1 MSWLELS
8 LNLNGE
14 LAEAVTEVLSR
25 YSSGGVAI
33 EMAADSNGACSAAT
47 DVLVKAYIPIDGQE
61 DEQRRRIEEGLWHL
75 SQIQPLPEPEL
86 RIIKEADW
94 QTSWKKHFQPIEI
107 GKRLLIIPPW
117 ITIGET
123 EREVIVLEPGMAFG
137 TGLHPSS
144 RICLEAIED
153 ILQPGDNILDIGCG
167 TGILSIAA
175 VLLGANHVLAVDTDD
190 IAVQATKENAERN
203 RVAEFIRVESGSL
216 EQVKILQTETKKT
229 DLIVANILAHI
240 LMDLIQSGLATY
252 VKPKGRIILSGI
264 LAEQVEPLVN
274 LAADADLELIDVR
287 SEKDWRGLIFIR
299 KLPRISPGQIETKGQ
314 NGGA

>member
-25 YSSGGVAI
+25 YASGGVAI
-33 EMAADSNGACSAAT
+33 EIAADSNGDHSTAT

-61 DEQRRRIEEGLWHL
+61 DEQRRHIEESLWHL
-75 SQIQPLPEPEL
+75 SQIQPLPEPDF

-94 QTSWKKHFQPIEI
+94 QTSWKKHFQPVAI

-117 ITIGET
+117 ITT
-123 EREVIVLEPGMAFG
+123 EEIDREVIVLEPGMAFG
-137 TGLHPSS
+137 TGLHPST
-144 RICLEAIED
+144 RICLEAMED

-175 VLLGANHVLAVDTDD
+175 ILLGANHVLAVDTDE
-190 IAVQATKENAERN
+190 IAVQATRENAERN
-203 RVAEFIRVESGSL
+203 RVAEYIRVESGSL
-216 EQVKILQTETKKT
+216 EQVKILQTETQKP
-229 DLIVANILAHI
+229 DLIVANILSHI
-240 LMDLIQSGLATY
+240 LMDLIQSGLATC

-264 LAEQVEPLVN
+264 LVEQVEPLVN

-287 SEKDWRGLIFIR
+287 SEKDWRGLIFKR
-299 KLPRISPGQIETKGQ
+299 ELPR
-314 NGGA
+314 

>member
-25 YSSGGVAI
+25 YASGGVAI
-33 EMAADSNGACSAAT
+33 EMPADSNGDLSATT

-61 DEQRRRIEEGLWHL
+61 DEQRRHIEESLWHL
-75 SQIQPLPEPEL
+75 SQIQPLPEPDF

-94 QTSWKKHFQPIEI
+94 QTSWKKHFQPIAI

-117 ITIGET
+117 ITT
-123 EREVIVLEPGMAFG
+123 EEIDRKVIVLEPGMAFG
-137 TGLHPSS
+137 TGLHPST
-144 RICLEAIED
+144 RICLEAMED

-175 VLLGANHVLAVDTDD
+175 ILLGANHVLAVDTDE
-190 IAVQATKENAERN
+190 IAVQATRENAERN
-203 RVAEFIRVESGSL
+203 RVAEYIRVESGSL
-216 EQVKILQTETKKT
+216 EQVKILQTETQKP
-229 DLIVANILAHI
+229 DLIVANILSHI
-240 LMDLIQSGLATY
+240 LMDLIQSGLATC

-264 LAEQVEPLVN
+264 LVEQVEPLVN
-274 LAADADLELIDVR
+274 LAADAGLELINVS
-287 SEKDWRGLIFIR
+287 SEKDWRGLIFKR
-299 KLPRISPGQIETKGQ
+299 ELPR
-314 NGGA
+314 

>member
-25 YSSGGVAI
+25 YASGGVAI
-33 EMAADSNGACSAAT
+33 EMAADNNGALSAES

-61 DEQRRRIEEGLWHL
+61 DEQRRRIEESLWHL
-75 SQIQPLPEPEL
+75 SQIQTLPELEL
-86 RIIKEADW
+86 RIIREADW
-94 QTSWKKHFQPIEI
+94 QTSWKKHFQPIAI

-117 ITIGET
+117 ITVEEI

-137 TGLHPSS
+137 TGLHPST
-144 RICLEAIED
+144 RLCLEALED

-175 VLLGANHVLAVDTDD
+175 VLLGASHVLAVDTDE
-190 IAVQATKENAERN
+190 IAVQATRENAERN
-203 RVAEFIRVESGSL
+203 RVAEYIRVESGSL
-216 EQVKILQTETKKT
+216 EQVKILQTESQKP
-229 DLIVANILAHI
+229 DLIVANILSHI
-240 LMDLIQSGLATY
+240 LLDLIRSGLATY
-252 VKPKGRIILSGI
+252 MKPQGRIILSGI
-264 LAEQVEPLVN
+264 LAEQVEALVN
-274 LAADADLELIDVR
+274 LAADGNLELIDAR
-287 SEKDWRGLIFIR
+287 SEKDWRGLIFKR

-314 NGGA
+314 SGEA

>member
-33 EMAADSNGACSAAT
+33 EMAADSNSALSAAT

-137 TGLHPSS
+137 TGLHPST

-153 ILQPGDNILDIGCG
+153 ILQPGENILDIGCG

-203 RVAEFIRVESGSL
+203 RVAEYIRVESGSL
-216 EQVKILQTETKKT
+216 KQVKILQTESQNN
-229 DLIVANILAHI
+229 DLIVANILSHI

-264 LAEQVEPLVN
+264 LAEQVEPLVI

-287 SEKDWRGLIFIR
+287 SEKDWRGLIFKR
-299 KLPRISPGQIETKGQ
+299 KLPRKSPGQIETKVQ
-314 NGGA
+314 NGEA

>member
-1 MSWLELS
+1 LSWLELS

-33 EMAADSNGACSAAT
+33 EMVADSNGALSAAT

-137 TGLHPSS
+137 TGLHPST

-190 IAVQATKENAERN
+190 IAVQATRENAERN
-203 RVAEFIRVESGSL
+203 RVAEYIRVESGSL
-216 EQVKILQTETKKT
+216 EQVKILQTESQNN
-229 DLIVANILAHI
+229 DLIVANILSHI

-274 LAADADLELIDVR
+274 LAADADQRTGGGSSLNENCPENHRGR
-287 SEKDWRGLIFIR
+287 SKR
-299 KLPRISPGQIETKGQ
+299 KCKTERLDASNRL
-314 NGGA
+314 

>member
-33 EMAADSNGACSAAT
+33 EMAADSKGALSAAT
-47 DVLVKAYIPIDGQE
+47 DVLVKAYIPINGQE

-94 QTSWKKHFQPIEI
+94 QTSWKKHFQPIAI

-117 ITIGET
+117 ITIEEI

-137 TGLHPSS
+137 TGLHPST

-175 VLLGANHVLAVDTDD
+175 VLLGANHVLAVDTDE
-190 IAVQATKENAERN
+190 IAVQATRENAERN
-203 RVAEFIRVESGSL
+203 RVTGYIRVESGSL
-216 EQVKILQTETKKT
+216 EQVKILQTETQKP
-229 DLIVANILAHI
+229 DLIVANILSHI

-264 LAEQVEPLVN
+264 LAEQLEPLVN
-274 LAADADLELIDVR
+274 LAADTDLELLDVR
-287 SEKDWRGLIFIR
+287 SEKDWRGLIFKR
-299 KLPRISPGQIETKGQ
+299 KLPRISPGQIETKGK
-314 NGGA
+314 NGEA

>member
-33 EMAADSNGACSAAT
+33 EMVADSNGALSAAT

-75 SQIQPLPEPEL
+75 SQIQQLPEPDF

-94 QTSWKKHFQPIEI
+94 QTSWKKHFQPIAI

-117 ITIGET
+117 ITIEEI

-137 TGLHPSS
+137 TGLHPST

-175 VLLGANHVLAVDTDD
+175 VLLGANHVLAVDTDE
-190 IAVQATKENAERN
+190 IAVQATRENAERN
-203 RVAEFIRVESGSL
+203 RVAEYIRVESGSL
-216 EQVKILQTETKKT
+216 EQVKILQTETLIP
-229 DLIVANILAHI
+229 DLIVANILSHI
-240 LMDLIQSGLATY
+240 LMDLIRSGLATY

-287 SEKDWRGLIFIR
+287 SEKDWRGLIFKR
-299 KLPRISPGQIETKGQ
+299 KLPRI
-314 NGGA
+314 

>member
-25 YSSGGVAI
+25 YASGGVAI
-33 EMAADSNGACSAAT
+33 EMAADSNGDLSAAT

-61 DEQRRRIEEGLWHL
+61 DEQRRHIEESLWHL
-75 SQIQPLPEPEL
+75 SQIQPLPEPDF

-94 QTSWKKHFQPIEI
+94 QTSWKKHFQPIAI

-117 ITIGET
+117 ITT
-123 EREVIVLEPGMAFG
+123 EEIDREVIVLEPGMAFG
-137 TGLHPSS
+137 TGLHPST
-144 RICLEAIED
+144 RICLEAMED

-175 VLLGANHVLAVDTDD
+175 ILLGANHVLAVDTDE
-190 IAVQATKENAERN
+190 IAVQATRENAERN
-203 RVAEFIRVESGSL
+203 RVAEYIRVESGSL
-216 EQVKILQTETKKT
+216 EQVKILQTETQKP
-229 DLIVANILAHI
+229 DLIVANILSHI
-240 LMDLIQSGLATY
+240 LMDLIQSGLATC

-264 LAEQVEPLVN
+264 LVEQVEPLVN

-287 SEKDWRGLIFIR
+287 SEKDWRGLIFKR
-299 KLPRISPGQIETKGQ
+299 ELPR
-314 NGGA
+314 

>member
-1 MSWLELS
+1 LSWLELS

-33 EMAADSNGACSAAT
+33 ETAADSNGALSAAT

-137 TGLHPSS
+137 TGLHPST

-190 IAVQATKENAERN
+190 IAVQATRENAERN
-203 RVAEFIRVESGSL
+203 RVAEYIRVESGSL
-216 EQVKILQTETKKT
+216 EQVKILQTESQNN
-229 DLIVANILAHI
+229 DFIVANILSHI

-287 SEKDWRGLIFIR
+287 SKKDWRGLILKR
-299 KLPRISPGQIETKGQ
+299 KLPRKSPGQIETKVQ
-314 NGGA
+314 NGEA

>member
-1 MSWLELS
+1 LSWLELS
-8 LNLNGE
+8 LILNGE

-33 EMAADSNGACSAAT
+33 EMAADSNSDLSAAT

-75 SQIQPLPEPEL
+75 SQIQPLPEPDF

-94 QTSWKKHFQPIEI
+94 QTSWKKHFQPITI

-117 ITIGET
+117 ITIEEI

-137 TGLHPSS
+137 TGLHPST
-144 RICLEAIED
+144 RICLEAMED

-175 VLLGANHVLAVDTDD
+175 VLLGANHALAVDTDE
-190 IAVQATKENAERN
+190 IAVQVTRENAERN
-203 RVAEFIRVESGSL
+203 RIAEYIRVESGSL
-216 EQVKILQTETKKT
+216 EQVKVLQTEIQKP
-229 DLIVANILAHI
+229 DLIVANILSHI
-240 LMDLIQSGLATY
+240 LIELIQSGLATC
-252 VKPKGRIILSGI
+252 VKPKGRIVLSGI
-264 LAEQVEPLVN
+264 LVEQVEPLVN
-274 LAADADLELIDVR
+274 LATDANLELIDVR
-287 SEKDWRGLIFIR
+287 SEKDWRGLIFKR
-299 KLPRISPGQIETKGQ
+299 DLPR
-314 NGGA
+314 

>member
-1 MSWLELS
+1 LSWLELS

-33 EMAADSNGACSAAT
+33 EMAADSNSDLSAAT

-75 SQIQPLPEPEL
+75 SQIQPLPEPDF

-94 QTSWKKHFQPIEI
+94 QTSWKKHFQPITI

-117 ITIGET
+117 ITIEEI

-137 TGLHPSS
+137 TGLHPST
-144 RICLEAIED
+144 RICLEAMED

-175 VLLGANHVLAVDTDD
+175 VLLGANHALAVDTD
-190 IAVQATKENAERN
+190 E
-203 RVAEFIRVESGSL
+203 
-216 EQVKILQTETKKT
+216 ILQTEIQKP
-229 DLIVANILAHI
+229 DLIVANILSHI
-240 LMDLIQSGLATY
+240 LIELIQSGLATC
-252 VKPKGRIILSGI
+252 VKPKGRIVLSGI
-264 LAEQVEPLVN
+264 LVEQVEPLVN
-274 LAADADLELIDVR
+274 LATDANLELIDVR
-287 SEKDWRGLIFIR
+287 SEKDWRGLIFKR
-299 KLPRISPGQIETKGQ
+299 DLPR
-314 NGGA
+314 

>member
-1 MSWLELS
+1 LSWLELS

-33 EMAADSNGACSAAT
+33 ETAADSNGALSAAT

-137 TGLHPSS
+137 TGLHPST

-190 IAVQATKENAERN
+190 IAVQATRENAERN
-203 RVAEFIRVESGSL
+203 RVAEYIRVESGSL
-216 EQVKILQTETKKT
+216 EQVKILQTESQNN
-229 DLIVANILAHI
+229 DLIVANILSHI

-287 SEKDWRGLIFIR
+287 SEKDWRGLILKR
-299 KLPRISPGQIETKGQ
+299 KLPRKSPGQIETKVQ
-314 NGGA
+314 NGEA

>member
-1 MSWLELS
+1 LSWLELS

-33 EMAADSNGACSAAT
+33 EMAADSNSDLSAAT

-75 SQIQPLPEPEL
+75 SQIQPLPEPDF

-94 QTSWKKHFQPIEI
+94 QTSWKKHFQPITI

-117 ITIGET
+117 ITIEEI

-137 TGLHPSS
+137 TGLHPST
-144 RICLEAIED
+144 RICLEAMED

-175 VLLGANHVLAVDTDD
+175 VLLGANHALAVDTDE
-190 IAVQATKENAERN
+190 IAVQVTRENAERN
-203 RVAEFIRVESGSL
+203 RIAEYIRVESGSL
-216 EQVKILQTETKKT
+216 EQVKVLQTEIQKP
-229 DLIVANILAHI
+229 DLIVANILSHI
-240 LMDLIQSGLATY
+240 LIELIQSGLATC
-252 VKPKGRIILSGI
+252 VKPKGRIVLSGI
-264 LAEQVEPLVN
+264 LVEQVEPLVN
-274 LAADADLELIDVR
+274 LATDANLELIDVR
-287 SEKDWRGLIFIR
+287 SEKDWRGLIFKR
-299 KLPRISPGQIETKGQ
+299 DLPR
-314 NGGA
+314 

>member
-1 MSWLELS
+1 LSWLELS

-33 EMAADSNGACSAAT
+33 EMAADSNSDLSAAT

-75 SQIQPLPEPEL
+75 SQIQPLPEPDF

-94 QTSWKKHFQPIEI
+94 QTSWKKHFQPIAI

-117 ITIGET
+117 ITIEEI

-137 TGLHPSS
+137 TGLHPST
-144 RICLEAIED
+144 RICLEAMED

-175 VLLGANHVLAVDTDD
+175 VLLGANHALAVDTDE
-190 IAVQATKENAERN
+190 IAVQVTRENAERN
-203 RVAEFIRVESGSL
+203 RIAEYIRVESGSL
-216 EQVKILQTETKKT
+216 EQVKVLQTEIQKP
-229 DLIVANILAHI
+229 DLIVANILSHI
-240 LMDLIQSGLATY
+240 LIELIQSGLATC
-252 VKPKGRIILSGI
+252 VKPKGRIVLSGI
-264 LAEQVEPLVN
+264 LVEQVEPLVN
-274 LAADADLELIDVR
+274 LATDANLELIDVR
-287 SEKDWRGLIFIR
+287 SEKDWRGLIFKR
-299 KLPRISPGQIETKGQ
+299 DLPR
-314 NGGA
+314 

>member
-25 YSSGGVAI
+25 YASGGVAI
-33 EMAADSNGACSAAT
+33 EMAADSNGDLSAAT

-61 DEQRRRIEEGLWHL
+61 DEQRRHIEESLWHL
-75 SQIQPLPEPEL
+75 SQIQPLPEPDF

-94 QTSWKKHFQPIEI
+94 QTSWKKHFQPIAI

-117 ITIGET
+117 ITT
-123 EREVIVLEPGMAFG
+123 EEIDREVIVLEPGMAFG
-137 TGLHPSS
+137 TGLHPST
-144 RICLEAIED
+144 RICLEAMED

-175 VLLGANHVLAVDTDD
+175 ILLGANHVLAVDTDE
-190 IAVQATKENAERN
+190 IAVQATRENAERN
-203 RVAEFIRVESGSL
+203 RVAEYIRVESGSL
-216 EQVKILQTETKKT
+216 EQVKILQTETQKP
-229 DLIVANILAHI
+229 DLIVANILSHI
-240 LMDLIQSGLATY
+240 LMDLIQSGLATC

-264 LAEQVEPLVN
+264 LADQVDPLVN
-274 LAADADLELIDVR
+274 LAADANLELIDVH
-287 SEKDWRGLIFIR
+287 SEKDWRGLIFKR
-299 KLPRISPGQIETKGQ
+299 ELPR
-314 NGGA
+314 

>member
-1 MSWLELS
+1 LSWLELS

-25 YSSGGVAI
+25 YASGGVAI
-33 EMAADSNGACSAAT
+33 EMAADSKGDLSTAT
-47 DVLVKAYIPIDGQE
+47 GVLVKAYIPIDGQE

-75 SQIQPLPEPEL
+75 SQIQPLPVPDFQ
-86 RIIKEADW
+86 IINETDW
-94 QTSWKKHFQPIEI
+94 QTSWKKHFQPIAI

-117 ITIGET
+117 ITSEEM

-137 TGLHPSS
+137 TGLHPST

-167 TGILSIAA
+167 SGILSIAA
-175 VLLGANHVLAVDTDD
+175 VLLGAKHVLAVDTDE
-190 IAVQATKENAERN
+190 IAVQATRENAERN

-216 EQVKILQTETKKT
+216 EQVKILQTETQIP
-229 DLIVANILAHI
+229 DLIVANILSHV
-240 LMDLIQSGLATY
+240 LSDLIQSGLATY

-274 LAADADLELIDVR
+274 LAADAGLELIDIR
-287 SEKDWRGLIFIR
+287 GEKDWRGLIFKR
-299 KLPRISPGQIETKGQ
+299 ELPR
-314 NGGA
+314 

>member
-25 YSSGGVAI
+25 YASGGVAI
-33 EMAADSNGACSAAT
+33 EMPADSNGGLSAAT

-61 DEQRRRIEEGLWHL
+61 DEQRRHIEESLWHL
-75 SQIQPLPEPEL
+75 SQIQPLPEPSF

-94 QTSWKKHFQPIEI
+94 QTSWKKHFQPIAI

-117 ITIGET
+117 ITT
-123 EREVIVLEPGMAFG
+123 EEIDREVIVLEPGMAFG
-137 TGLHPSS
+137 TGLHPST
-144 RICLEAIED
+144 RICLEAMED

-175 VLLGANHVLAVDTDD
+175 ILLGANHVLAVDTDE
-190 IAVQATKENAERN
+190 IAVQATRENAERN
-203 RVAEFIRVESGSL
+203 RVAEYIRVESGSL
-216 EQVKILQTETKKT
+216 EQVKILQTETQKP
-229 DLIVANILAHI
+229 DLIVANILSHI
-240 LMDLIQSGLATY
+240 LMDLIQSGLAPC

-264 LAEQVEPLVN
+264 LVEQVEPLVN
-274 LAADADLELIDVR
+274 LAADAGLELIDVH
-287 SEKDWRGLIFIR
+287 SEKDWRGLIFKR
-299 KLPRISPGQIETKGQ
+299 ELPR
-314 NGGA
+314 

>member
-25 YSSGGVAI
+25 YASGGVAI
-33 EMAADSNGACSAAT
+33 EMPANSNGDLSAAT

-61 DEQRRRIEEGLWHL
+61 DEQRRRIEESLWHL
-75 SQIQPLPEPEL
+75 SQIQPLPEPDF

-94 QTSWKKHFQPIEI
+94 QTSWKKHFQPIAI

-117 ITIGET
+117 ITTKEI

-137 TGLHPSS
+137 TGLHPST
-144 RICLEAIED
+144 RICLEAMED

-175 VLLGANHVLAVDTDD
+175 ILLGANHVLAVDTDE
-190 IAVQATKENAERN
+190 IAVQATRENAERN
-203 RVAEFIRVESGSL
+203 RVAEYIRVESGSL
-216 EQVKILQTETKKT
+216 EQVKILQLETQKT
-229 DLIVANILAHI
+229 DLIVANILTHI
-240 LMDLIQSGLATY
+240 LMDLIQSGLATC

-264 LAEQVEPLVN
+264 LVEQVEPLVN
-274 LAADADLELIDVR
+274 LAADANLELIDVR
-287 SEKDWRGLIFIR
+287 SEKDWRGLIFKR
-299 KLPRISPGQIETKGQ
+299 ELPR
-314 NGGA
+314 